1 MNVLSSIKE
10 GNSPVSITTRFAYK
24 SMITSVGFGALCAGP
39 KGETILFHSDVLNK
53 SNFIIPKRIMWNEVE
68 FLATW
73 HFANVISTLKQR
85 SDKMNRLFYTQM
97 GVEIWFSP
105 TLLDI
110 LATQN
115 FIL

>member
-1 MNVLSSIKE
+1 
-10 GNSPVSITTRFAYK
+10 
-24 SMITSVGFGALCAGP
+24 
-39 KGETILFHSDVLNK
+39 
-53 SNFIIPKRIMWNEVE
+53 MWNEVE

-73 HFANVISTLKQR
+73 HFANVVAALEQR
-85 SDKMNRLFYTQM
+85 SEKMNKLFYTQM

>member
-1 MNVLSSIKE
+1 
-10 GNSPVSITTRFAYK
+10 
-24 SMITSVGFGALCAGP
+24 
-39 KGETILFHSDVLNK
+39 
-53 SNFIIPKRIMWNEVE
+53 MWNEVE

-73 HFANVISTLKQR
+73 HFANVVSALKQR

-110 LATQN
+110 LATLEFHIMNPLELQVY
-115 FIL
+115 LSQ